1 MALTIDLTPD
11 LERRLADEAA
21 RLGQPAELFARA
33 ILEERLAPSGGTN
46 RRDGR
51 TPEQILGDYF
61 ARCPRAS
68 PEDLAALAR
77 EQGIE
82 PVSDFALLRGDRPGR
97 PPAWRGPGGTG
108 GRSSMSARLSSA
120 RVRQQYPID
129 DRIRGCE
136 RLEPL
141 PTDP

>member
-1 MALTIDLTPD
+1 MALIIDLTPD

-33 ILEERLAPSGGTN
+33 ILEERLTPPGGTN

-68 PEDLAALAR
+68 PEDLAVLAR

-82 PVSDFALLRGDRPGR
+82 PVSDFALLRGDRPSGEDEFDVDAFLAARKQWQWEGR
-97 PPAWRGPGGTG
+97 PPGVGLADPEDT
-108 GRSSMSARLSSA
+108 
-120 RVRQQYPID
+120 RQ
-129 DRIRGCE
+129 
-136 RLEPL
+136 
-141 PTDP
+141 